1 MYYLNKILSN
11 NMIKVNTK
19 TFFIFH
25 AFSIVIFFMI
35 YYYLMEDINKHF
47 MLVNPNM
54 NKDIFL
60 NSLYYSAGVQSTNGA
75 SDILPTSLIARSVT
89 LTQYFATLFITIGCF
104 TFL

>member
-1 MYYLNKILSN
+1 
-11 NMIKVNTK
+11 MIKVNTK

-35 YYYLMEDINKHF
+35 YFYLMGDINRHF

-54 NKDIFL
+54 DKDKFL
-60 NSLYYSAGVQSTNGA
+60 NALYYSSGIQSTNGA
-75 SDILPTSLIARSVT
+75 SDILPKSLLARSVT
-89 LTQYFATLFITIGCF
+89 MTQYFATLFITIGCF